1 MKILFAIAAAFFLA
15 NPANAELPSGKRKII
30 LKSETENLEIG
41 TVTFEGTNKTRKIS
55 IVMKD
60 EIYHDEFLSMRP
72 FKCIESTVRYYCHL
86 PYPYEWK
93 GEISET
99 DLVDLE
105 YALLFVQKQP
115 TAYGINLWN
124 GIYYQLKLEA
134 DGKMT
139 GVLNEVDMDTLASP
153 PPKGEMRPINKSH
166 INAASPEG
174 QWLPKLVIE

>member
-1 MKILFAIAAAFFLA
+1 VKNLLIVSGLLIFGNSAF
-15 NPANAELPSGKRKII
+15 AELPTGKRTIV
-30 LKSETENLEIG
+30 LKSETEKLEIG
-41 TVTFEGTNKTRKIS
+41 TATFEGTGKTRKIS
-55 IVMKD
+55 VIMKD

-93 GEISET
+93 GEISES

-115 TAYGINLWN
+115 TAYGINLWS
-124 GIYYQLKLEA
+124 GIYYKLKLEA
-134 DGKMT
+134 DGKIT
-139 GVLNEVDMDTLASP
+139 GTLNEVDMDTLASP

-166 INAASPEG
+166 INATSAIG
-174 QWLPKLVIE
+174 QWLPMLVIE